1 MSLQFVSEIYKTDK
15 GLSYL
20 FADEYFE
27 NAKDV
32 DQKRIKLDERFTII
46 MRKSDSLK
54 QELGKFIEQPVEIT
68 QQQEKPPGT
77 KQSSRLE
84 GQKKPQQLGATGG
97 AHRDENSNN
106 AGLNHRATGNNSNQ
120 LKRTNDESLA
130 GNSNNLSNSTN
141 NLAVAGPDVR

>member
-54 QELGKFIEQPVEIT
+54 QELGRFIE
-68 QQQEKPPGT
+68 
-77 KQSSRLE
+77 
-84 GQKKPQQLGATGG
+84 
-97 AHRDENSNN
+97 
-106 AGLNHRATGNNSNQ
+106 
-120 LKRTNDESLA
+120 
-130 GNSNNLSNSTN
+130 
-141 NLAVAGPDVR
+141 